1 MTHVTAA
8 TLANTSS
15 RDMTS
20 HVCLPSSPANTV
32 CEAKV
37 DLTAHEPKAV
47 STVSEMTVNSP
58 TCTQNRAVPMI
69 ALSSEVPVPHMSTN
83 GGAMLLCDSS
93 TVNSEERKELVGNG
107 EKDVVTKTK
116 TCRRK
121 KDMHQEIE
129 EEEEEKEK
137 EKENS
142 KKTVKKNKDDNGV
155 RMENIESSIK
165 HTANK

>member
-1 MTHVTAA
+1 MTAA

-20 HVCLPSSPANTV
+20 HVCLPSSPGNSA

-37 DLTAHEPKAV
+37 DFTAREPKAV
-47 STVSEMTVNSP
+47 STVSEMKVNSP

-69 ALSSEVPVPHMSTN
+69 ALSNEVPVQHMSTD

-93 TVNSEERKELVGNG
+93 TVNNEERKELVSSG

-121 KDMHQEIE
+121 KDMHQEM
-129 EEEEEKEK
+129 EEEEEKAE